1 MNSTWNT
8 WLKAVFDVIVNS
20 EVCFDQISK
29 IINDFILVFIH
40 KSLQLWSIF
49 KLIKVFFKLSIEVQ
63 ENIVVLV

>member
-8 WLKAVFDVIVNS
+8 WLEAVFNVIVNS
-20 EVCFDQISK
+20 KIGFDQISK

-49 KLIKVFFKLSIEVQ
+49 KLIEVLFKLSIEVQ